1 MISTTV
7 LQVIAGASFLLL
19 LTGLF
24 MFYQDPVL
32 EIYLANWGLC

>member
-7 LQVIAGASFLLL
+7 LQVIAGAAFLLL

-24 MFYQDPVL
+24 VLYQNPLL